1 MRIHLRALEAFP
13 ILCALAVS
21 LPAAASP
28 TFFGRPLPS
37 SLTPGMRAL
46 MQRGEALAVGRGVS
60 WTAPEALSTGGGG
73 WHARHQAF
81 DLGYCGN
88 PFIMHENGERALDH
102 DLGPVYSRIAG
113 LVLNHA
119 SIIPATL
126 LSVRP
131 RAGTQRTW
139 KRTETITVAAL
150 YDLLKAES
158 DAMKR
163 YFELLRPAA
172 SADLG
177 RTIATHRASAF
188 GRANPR
194 LINADAAAQR
204 QVMMADYLTLGGTKA
219 HLAAIVGQSV
229 SALHVAS
236 PPARPRANGRPSD
249 RPFAIPSS
257 CAGKRLPELGY
268 VNLPREVVVALTE
281 VGLAWGAIDLGGES
295 GDIMHFDCRS
305 VRGSRGCP

>member
-1 MRIHLRALEAFP
+1 MRVPVRLP
-13 ILCALAVS
+13 PALAALSLLSFS
-21 LPAAASP
+21 LPAAASG

-46 MQRGEALAVGRGVS
+46 MQRGEALAVSRGVTWS
-60 WTAPEALSTGGGG
+60 APEALSTGGGG

-113 LVLNHA
+113 LVLNRA

-126 LSVRP
+126 LSVHP

-139 KRTETITVAAL
+139 RRNETITVGAL

-158 DAMKR
+158 DAMQR
-163 YFELLRPAA
+163 YFELLRPGAT
-172 SADLG
+172 ADLS
-177 RTIATHRASAF
+177 RAISTHKASAF
-188 GRANPR
+188 GRANAR
-194 LINADAAAQR
+194 LIKADPAAQR
-204 QVMMADYLTLGGTKA
+204 QVMLADYLTLGGTKA
-219 HLAAIVGQSV
+219 HLAALCGQPA
-229 SALHVAS
+229 SALHVAL

-305 VRGSRGCP
+305 VHGTRGCP